1 MAQDQ
6 GETVAID
13 IGDAVLSSVTS
24 NINALHR
31 DPMEP
36 ESFTIFRV
44 PAHFR
49 QRNTHLYE
57 PRVVSIGPYGRGD
70 RPDLRAMEQHK
81 WRYLQDFLSRNPHN
95 YIKRYIDEITAL
107 EPAARRCYFERVELS
122 TEKFVEMLLLDGCF
136 ILEFIIKWSQGDV
149 DSVCTAG
156 WSLPLVRGD
165 LLLLE
170 NQIPLFVLEK
180 LFELVTFNMDDKE
193 IPSLMELLVN
203 YLASRNVERPEDE
216 IVSSDEEAEGIH
228 DPGRILPGKAKDF
241 HHLLH
246 LYYRCYVPTP
256 QTDPTESTTCG
267 TILKWLK
274 PSKIFASLLSYLRIK
289 IWGSQAPAYKKRSPN
304 TIPSA
309 TELEEAG
316 VTFKKKGEKKKNN
329 MNSSFLDVA
338 FHDGVLEIPFLSV
351 ENSTLSRFTNL
362 VAFEQCSGCKEE
374 EAYMTSYAM
383 FMDCLIDTPAD
394 VAILHRRGFL
404 ENKLASDKELAV
416 FFNQLSECA
425 TMDHEKHYLA
435 GLFRDVRKYCDS
447 RWPKWRA
454 KLVRDYFSNP
464 WAILSLIAAV
474 VVLIFTFLQTFYT
487 IFTYYH
493 PRN

>member
-6 GETVAID
+6 GQAVAVD
-13 IGDAVLSSVTS
+13 IEDAVLSSVRS
-24 NINALHR
+24 NIKALDR
-31 DPMEP
+31 DPMVLER
-36 ESFTIFRV
+36 FTIFRV
-44 PAHFR
+44 PAHVR

-57 PRVVSIGPYGRGD
+57 PRMVSVGPYGRGD
-70 RPDLRAMEQHK
+70 GPVLRAMEQHK
-81 WRYLQDFLSRNPHN
+81 WRYLQDFLSRNPYNCIDH
-95 YIKRYIDEITAL
+95 YIAEIRVL
-107 EPAARRCYFERVELS
+107 EPRARRCYFEPVDLS
-122 TEKFVEMLLLDGCF
+122 ADAFVEMLLLDGCF
-136 ILEFIIKWSQGDV
+136 VLEFIIKWSQGDD

-180 LFELVTFNMDDKE
+180 LFELVTFTMDDEE

-203 YLASRNVERPEDE
+203 YLASRNVERPEE
-216 IVSSDEEAEGIH
+216 EMLASRVSAAVSVHGE
-228 DPGRILPGKAKDF
+228 AKDF

-246 LYYRCYVPTP
+246 LYYRCYITKP
-256 QTDPTESTTCG
+256 QTDPRGSTICG
-267 TILKWLK
+267 TILKWLN
-274 PSKIFASLLSYLRIK
+274 PTKIFASLLSYLRIK
-289 IWGSQAPAYKKRSPN
+289 ISRSQAPADKKRSPN

-316 VTFKKKGEKKKNN
+316 VTFKRKGEKRKRNE
-329 MNSSFLDVA
+329 SDQHHPGSFLDVA

-362 VAFEQCSGCKEE
+362 VAFEQCGGCKPE
-374 EAYMTSYAM
+374 EAYMTSYAT
-383 FMDCLIDTPAD
+383 FMDCIIDTPAD
-394 VAILHRRGFL
+394 VAILHQSGIL

-416 FFNQLSECA
+416 FFNQLSDCA
-425 TMDHEKHYLA
+425 AMDFEKHYLA

-447 RWPKWRA
+447 DWPKWRA
-454 KLVRDYFSNP
+454 KLVRDYFGNP

-474 VVLIFTFLQTFYT
+474 FVLVFTFLQTFYT
-487 IFTYYH
+487 IFPYYH

>member
-31 DPMEP
+31 VPMKP

-44 PAHFR
+44 PAHFGNATR
-49 QRNTHLYE
+49 TSTSPGWSPSAPTAAATAPISAQWSSTTGGAAVLLRARRAKHREVRGDAAPRRVLHPRVPHQVE
-57 PRVVSIGPYGRGD
+57 PR
-70 RPDLRAMEQHK
+70 
-81 WRYLQDFLSRNPHN
+81 
-95 YIKRYIDEITAL
+95 
-107 EPAARRCYFERVELS
+107 
-122 TEKFVEMLLLDGCF
+122 
-136 ILEFIIKWSQGDV
+136 DV

-180 LFELVTFNMDDKE
+180 LFELVTFSMDDEE

-216 IVSSDEEAEGIH
+216 IVSSNEEAEGIR
-228 DPGRILPGKAKDF
+228 DPGRILPGKAEDF

-256 QTDPTESTTCG
+256 QTDPTESTICG
-267 TILKWLK
+267 TVLKWLK
-274 PSKIFASLLSYLRIK
+274 PSKIFASLLSHLRIK

-316 VTFKKKGEKKKNN
+316 VTFKKKGERKKNN
-329 MNSSFLDVA
+329 MHSSFLDVA

-404 ENKLASDKELAV
+404 ENKLASDEELAV

-425 TMDHEKHYLA
+425 TIDHEKHYLA

>member
-1 MAQDQ
+1 
-6 GETVAID
+6 GEAVAID
-13 IGDAVLSSVTS
+13 IDEAVLSSVRS
-24 NINALHR
+24 NIRGLNR
-31 DPMEP
+31 NPMAP

-44 PAHFR
+44 PAHVR

-57 PRVVSIGPYGRGD
+57 PR
-70 RPDLRAMEQHK
+70 M
-81 WRYLQDFLSRNPHN
+81 DFLSRNP
-95 YIKRYIDEITAL
+95 TAASTAPSSAPCSRDPGAGASGAAVL
-107 EPAARRCYFERVELS
+107 LRARRAQRREVRGDAA
-122 TEKFVEMLLLDGCF
+122 LDGCF
-136 ILEFIIKWSQGDV
+136 VLEFIIKWSQEDD

-180 LFELVTFNMDDKE
+180 LFELVTFTMDDQ

-203 YLASRNVERPEDE
+203 YLASRNVERPEE
-216 IVSSDEEAEGIH
+216 EMLASRVSAAAASVHGE
-228 DPGRILPGKAKDF
+228 AKDF

-246 LYYRCYVPTP
+246 LYYRCYITKP
-256 QTDPTESTTCG
+256 QTDPRGSTICG

-274 PSKIFASLLSYLRIK
+274 PTKIFASLLSYLRLK
-289 IWGSQAPAYKKRSPN
+289 ISRSQAPADKKRSPN

-316 VTFKKKGEKKKNN
+316 VTFKRKGEKRKRNE
-329 MNSSFLDVA
+329 SDQHHPGSFLDVA

-362 VAFEQCSGCKEE
+362 VAFEQCGGCKPE
-374 EAYMTSYAM
+374 EAYMTSYAT
-383 FMDCLIDTPAD
+383 FMDCIIDTPAD
-394 VAILHRRGFL
+394 VAILHQSGIL
-404 ENKLASDKELAV
+404 ENKLASDEELAV
-416 FFNQLSECA
+416 FFNQLSDCA
-425 TMDHEKHYLA
+425 AMDFEKHYLA

-447 RWPKWRA
+447 DWPKWRA
-454 KLVRDYFSNP
+454 KLVRDYFGNP
-464 WAILSLIAAV
+464 WAILSLIAALF
-474 VVLIFTFLQTFYT
+474 VLVFTFLQTFYT
-487 IFTYYH
+487 IFPYYH

>member
-1 MAQDQ
+1 MAQVQ
-6 GETVAID
+6 GEAVAID
-13 IGDAVLSSVTS
+13 IDEAVLSSARS

-31 DPMEP
+31 IPMAS

-44 PAHFR
+44 PAHVR

-57 PRVVSIGPYGRGD
+57 PRLVSVGPYGRGD
-70 RPDLRAMEQHK
+70 GPVLRAMQQHK
-81 WRYLQDFLSRNPHN
+81 WRYLHDFLSRNSDN
-95 YIKRYIDEITAL
+95 CIEDYIDGVREL
-107 EPAARRCYFERVELS
+107 EPAARRCYFEPVELS
-122 TEKFVEMLLLDGCF
+122 AEKFVEMLLLDGCF
-136 ILEFIIKWSQGDV
+136 ILEFIIKWGQGEE

-180 LFELVTFNMDDKE
+180 LFELLTFTMDDQ

-203 YLASRNVERPEDE
+203 YLASRNVERPEE
-216 IVSSDEEAEGIH
+216 EMLASRVSAAALVHGEAE
-228 DPGRILPGKAKDF
+228 DF

-256 QTDPTESTTCG
+256 RTDPTGSTICG
-267 TILKWLK
+267 AILKRLM
-274 PSKIFASLLSYLRIK
+274 PSRIFASLLSYLRLK
-289 IWGSQAPAYKKRSPN
+289 ICGSQAPADKKRSPN
-304 TIPSA
+304 MIPSA

-316 VTFKKKGEKKKNN
+316 VTFKRKGEKKKRNE
-329 MNSSFLDVA
+329 SDQHHPGSFLDVA

-362 VAFEQCSGCKEE
+362 VAFKQCGGCKPE
-374 EAYMTSYAM
+374 EAYMTSYAT
-383 FMDCLIDTPAD
+383 FMDCIIDTPGD
-394 VAILHRRGFL
+394 VAILHRSGIL

-416 FFNQLSECA
+416 FFNQLSDCA
-425 TMDHEKHYLA
+425 AMDYEKHCLA
-435 GLFRDVRKYCDS
+435 GLFRDVRKFCDS
-447 RWPKWRA
+447 DWPKWRA

-464 WAILSLIAAV
+464 WPY
-474 VVLIFTFLQTFYT
+474 FLDRSRCRSYL
-487 IFTYYH
+487 H
-493 PRN
+493 LPANLLHHLPLLPS